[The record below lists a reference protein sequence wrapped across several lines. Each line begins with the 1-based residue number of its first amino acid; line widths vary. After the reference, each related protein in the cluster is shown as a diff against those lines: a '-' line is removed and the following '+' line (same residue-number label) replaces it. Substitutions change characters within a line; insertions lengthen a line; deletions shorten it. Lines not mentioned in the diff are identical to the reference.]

1 MKKNLRIVSAAAAAL
16 LTVAP
21 VAATAIANPGVNSV
35 AKAAGS
41 GETGSTGSSTG
52 TKAAGSGETGST
64 DSSTGAK
71 AADTKSINA
80 SLSLAN
86 PSAFKAD
93 ADPTDLN
100 WNTTVTIDGQ
110 QGYATGKVD
119 LYDMT
124 EHSDIKKDANDNYII
139 PAGVE
144 PSTTKLV
151 AGHKYIAAIK
161 NPTIYGNNIKA
172 DTSYTLNKA
181 DSGFTVD
188 AENNQ
193 ITTKDTYITSSPMTV
208 HSSSLTGVPFF
219 KDNNDNFVTSGS
231 VDPSSN
237 SVKAVVKAIQDE
249 YKASDTND
257 AYSDSVE
264 GMDDASLTAD
274 VRAGLA
280 AGDVTLN
287 SDGDTYSAAS
297 PYLVNV
303 TVTAV
308 NDKKATLP
316 ITVHLAGKSS
326 THDSSY
332 PKITFAGD
340 QKKDDQGNISSITS
354 YNDQDVEFTGDYA
367 KKYDYVPLN
376 GNIDKS
382 GIESLFS
389 AQVSGSNS
397 AKITPSFDFSKVNTK
412 VAGAYKV
419 PVTATN
425 PDGKKTTFTLTLHVG
440 AKDAV
445 YKQVTDDA
453 PIYTINGNKVS
464 STKDTVPKGTNIAT
478 FDTVTLGG
486 KSYTRINSEDSNQF
500 VESKYLSDAS
510 TEEKKT
516 SKKIMH
522 NAYIYDKDHNR
533 VGKKMLAAYTNVDV
547 YGEATKDSKGN
558 LVYKI
563 GDNQYVMADNITG
576 TVRTLSHN
584 SYVYATSKK
593 RANNKDILAGTK
605 VTTYGSP
612 YTFKNGKSYYRVG
625 GPAKQYIKV
634 VNFAK

>member
-35 AKAAGS
+35 AKAAD
-41 GETGSTGSSTG
+41 T
-52 TKAAGSGETGST
+52 
-64 DSSTGAK
+64 K
-71 AADTKSINA
+71 AADTKAVSVKV
-80 SLSLAN
+80 SLAN
-86 PSAFKAD
+86 PTAFKTGAK
-93 ADPTDLN
+93 PSDLN
-100 WNTTVTIDGQ
+100 WNINVTVDGQ
-110 QGYATGKVD
+110 PGYADGTTK
-119 LYDMT
+119 LYDVDAT
-124 EHSDIKKDANDNYII
+124 DNKNAISYDKDKGTYT
-139 PAGVE
+139 V
-144 PSTTKLV
+144 STDAKDVTTDSTSKGKLV
-151 AGHKYIAAIK
+151 AG
-161 NPTIYGNNIKA
+161 
-172 DTSYTLNKA
+172 
-181 DSGFTVD
+181 
-188 AENNQ
+188 
-193 ITTKDTYITSSPMTV
+193 DTYIAVFTPTNIYGRNIKKTDSYAVNGDTDHPVKNTESGDGSDTVKDGQFAYTTPVQSAPMTV
-208 HSSSLTGVPFF
+208 HDSSLTGVPFF
-219 KDNNDNFVTSGS
+219 TDKNSNFVTSGS
-231 VDPSSN
+231 VDPTTN
-237 SVKAVVKAIQDE
+237 SVKEVVKEIEANYKTSNTNGKYSNDGFDE
-249 YKASDTND
+249 ASITK
-257 AYSDSVE
+257 
-264 GMDDASLTAD
+264 D
-274 VRAGLA
+274 VKAGLA

-297 PYLVNV
+297 SYLVNV
-303 TVTAV
+303 TVTAP
-308 NDKKATLP
+308 NNKQATLP
-316 ITVHLAGKSS
+316 ITVHLAGKGS

-332 PKITFAGD
+332 PVITFVGD
-340 QKKDDQGNISSITS
+340 KKKPDADSTKTLPVSS

-367 KKYDYVPLN
+367 KKYDYIPLN
-376 GNIDKS
+376 GNIDKT
-382 GIESLFS
+382 GIESLFT
-389 AQVSGSNS
+389 AQVSGTNG

-425 PDGKKTTFTLTLHVG
+425 PAGKKTTFTLTLHVG

-510 TEEKKT
+510 TGEKKT

-563 GDNQYVMADNITG
+563 GDNQYVMAGNITG
-576 TVRTLSHN
+576 TERTLRHN

-634 VNFAK
+634 VNFAN

>member
-21 VAATAIANPGVNSV
+21 VAATAVSTPVFAGTVDSV
-35 AKAAGS
+35 S
-41 GETGSTGSSTG
+41 GATTPATDV
-52 TKAAGSGETGST
+52 TKIS
-64 DSSTGAK
+64 
-71 AADTKSINA
+71 A

-86 PSAFKAD
+86 PNLFKKG
-93 ADPTDLN
+93 TKVSDLN
-100 WNTTVTIDGQ
+100 WNSNVTVDGKPGYVTGDIKVYDMDADANKGKITKDQ
-110 QGYATGKVD
+110 QGNYTFDGATAMGD
-119 LYDMT
+119 
-124 EHSDIKKDANDNYII
+124 ND
-139 PAGVE
+139 
-144 PSTTKLV
+144 TLQ
-151 AGHKYIAAIK
+151 AGHTYIAAIVGTSEK
-161 NPTIYGNNIKA
+161 PAKIYANNAIKHGDKYSVNGETATTANA
-172 DTSYTLNKA
+172 DNE
-181 DSGFTVD
+181 VD
-188 AENNQ
+188 YSDA
-193 ITTKDTYITSSPMTV
+193 ISSSPMTV
-208 HSSSLTGVPFF
+208 HDTSLTGTPFF
-219 KDNNDNFVTSGS
+219 TDSSDNFVTSGS
-231 VDPSSN
+231 VDPTSN
-237 SVKAVVKAIQDE
+237 SVKSVVAAIE
-249 YKASDTND
+249 KNYRTSNTNGK
-257 AYSDSVE
+257 YSNE
-264 GMDDASLTAD
+264 GFDDVSLTKD
-274 VRAGLA
+274 VKAGLA
-280 AGDVTLN
+280 AGEVNLN

-297 PYLVNV
+297 SYLVNV
-303 TVTAV
+303 TVTAP
-308 NDKKATLP
+308 NNKQATLP
-316 ITVHLAGKSS
+316 ITVHLAGKGS

-332 PKITFAGD
+332 PVITFVGD
-340 QKKDDQGNISSITS
+340 KKKPDADSTKTLPVSS

-367 KKYDYVPLN
+367 KKYDYIPLN
-376 GNIDKS
+376 GNIDKT
-382 GIESLFS
+382 GIESLFT
-389 AQVSGSNS
+389 AQVSGTNG

-425 PDGKKTTFTLTLHVG
+425 PAGKKTTFTLTLHVG

-510 TEEKKT
+510 TGEKKT

-563 GDNQYVMADNITG
+563 GDNQYVMAGNITG
-576 TVRTLSHN
+576 TERTLRHN

-634 VNFAK
+634 VNFAN

>member
-21 VAATAIANPGVNSV
+21 VAATAITNPSFGVSSV
-35 AKAAGS
+35 AKAAD
-41 GETGSTGSSTG
+41 
-52 TKAAGSGETGST
+52 T
-64 DSSTGAK
+64 D
-71 AADTKSINA
+71 KSISA
-80 SLSLAN
+80 SLSLTNPKSFKKDTKVSNLSWNAN
-86 PSAFKAD
+86 V
-93 ADPTDLN
+93 
-100 WNTTVTIDGQ
+100 TVDGQ
-110 QGYATGKVD
+110 PGYALGDIKV
-119 LYDMT
+119 YDMAENNGKIT
-124 EHSDIKKDANDNYII
+124 KDDNGNYTIESGASSLSSDKTLQ
-139 PAGVE
+139 
-144 PSTTKLV
+144 S
-151 AGHKYIAAIK
+151 GHTYIAAMVASTGS
-161 NPTIYGNNIKA
+161 PVTIYGNNINTTDKY
-172 DTSYTLNKA
+172 SVNKA
-181 DSGFTVD
+181 KAAS
-188 AENNQ
+188 
-193 ITTKDTYITSSPMTV
+193 TKTKGQLALTNGSITSSPMTV
-208 HSSSLTGVPFF
+208 HDSTLPGAPFF
-219 KDNNDNFVTSGS
+219 TDKNDNFVTSGS
-231 VDPSSN
+231 VDPSTN
-237 SVKAVVKAIQDE
+237 SVKAVVAAIKDE
-249 YKASDTND
+249 YKASDTNST
-257 AYSDSVE
+257 YSDAIS
-264 GMDDASLTAD
+264 GMSDSELTAD
-274 VRAGLA
+274 VKAGLA
-280 AGDVTLN
+280 AGEVNLN

-297 PYLVNV
+297 SYLVNV
-303 TVTAV
+303 TVTSV
-308 NDKKATLP
+308 NDKKSTLP

-332 PKITFAGD
+332 PVITFVGD
-340 QKKDDQGNISSITS
+340 QKKDATNHLSPVSGFQ
-354 YNDQDVEFTGDYA
+354 DQDVELTGDYA

-376 GNIDKS
+376 GTIDKA

-389 AQVSGSNS
+389 ARVSDTNY
-397 AKITPSFDFSKVNTK
+397 AKITPLFDFSKVNTK

-464 STKDTVPKGTNIAT
+464 STKDIVPKGTNIAT

-533 VGKKMLAAYTNVDV
+533 VGKKMLAAYTDVDV

-563 GDNQYVMADNITG
+563 GDNQYVMAGNITG
-576 TVRTLSHN
+576 TERTLSHN

>member
-35 AKAAGS
+35 AKAAA
-41 GETGSTGSSTG
+41 TAA
-52 TKAAGSGETGST
+52 TKGNTP
-64 DSSTGAK
+64 AK
-71 AADTKSINA
+71 AAAKAVSVKV
-80 SLSLAN
+80 SLAN
-86 PSAFKAD
+86 PTAFKTGATPSD
-93 ADPTDLN
+93 FN
-100 WNTTVTIDGQ
+100 WNINVTVDGQ
-110 QGYATGKVD
+110 PGYADGTIK
-119 LYDMT
+119 LYDVT
-124 EHSDIKKDANDNYII
+124 ATDNKVTFNDT
-139 PAGVE
+139 GD
-144 PSTTKLV
+144 PSTNEKNGTLVKEREVYTVSNGAKEVKSTDKLV
-151 AGHKYIAAIK
+151 AGHTYIAVFMPKA
-161 NPTIYGNNIKA
+161 IYGRNIKGNDSYA
-172 DTSYTLNKA
+172 VNGDTKSVKPEE
-181 DSGFTVD
+181 SGQV
-188 AENNQ
+188 A
-193 ITTKDTYITSSPMTV
+193 YIPYKTPVQSAPMTV
-208 HSSSLTGVPFF
+208 HDSSLTGVPFF
-219 KDNNDNFVTSGS
+219 TDKNKNFVTSGS
-231 VDPSSN
+231 VDPTTN
-237 SVKAVVKAIQDE
+237 SVKEVVKEIETNYKTSNTNGKFSNDGFDE
-249 YKASDTND
+249 ASITK
-257 AYSDSVE
+257 
-264 GMDDASLTAD
+264 D
-274 VRAGLA
+274 VKAGLA
-280 AGDVTLN
+280 AGEVSLN

-297 PYLVNV
+297 SYLVNV
-303 TVTAV
+303 TVTAP
-308 NDKKATLP
+308 NNKQATLP
-316 ITVHLAGKSS
+316 ITVHLAGKGS

-332 PKITFAGD
+332 PVITFVGD
-340 QKKDDQGNISSITS
+340 QKKPNTDSTNTFPVSG

-367 KKYDYVPLN
+367 KKYDYIPLN
-376 GNIDKS
+376 GTIDKT
-382 GIESLFS
+382 GIENLFS
-389 AQVSGSNS
+389 AQVSGTNG
-397 AKITPSFDFSKVNTK
+397 ATITPSFDFSKVDTK

-425 PDGKKTTFTLTLHVG
+425 PAGKKTTFTLTIHVG

-445 YKQVTDDA
+445 YKQTTDDA

-464 STKDTVPKGTNIAT
+464 STKNTVPKGSNIAT

-486 KSYTRINSEDSNQF
+486 KQYTRINSEDSNQF

-533 VGKKMLAAYTNVDV
+533 VGKKMLAAYTDVDV

-576 TVRTLSHN
+576 TERTLSHN

>member
-21 VAATAIANPGVNSV
+21 VAATAIANPGANFGVSSV
-35 AKAAGS
+35 
-41 GETGSTGSSTG
+41 
-52 TKAAGSGETGST
+52 
-64 DSSTGAK
+64 AK

-86 PSAFKAD
+86 PTAFKTGAT
-93 ADPTDLN
+93 PSDLN
-100 WNTTVTIDGQ
+100 WNINVTVDGQ
-110 QGYATGKVD
+110 PGYADGTIK
-119 LYDMT
+119 LYDVT
-124 EHSDIKKDANDNYII
+124 ATDNKVTFNN
-139 PAGVE
+139 PTGVS
-144 PSTTKLV
+144 STTEKNGGLVNEEEVYTVSNGAKEVKSTDKLV
-151 AGHKYIAAIK
+151 AGHTYIAVFMPKA
-161 NPTIYGNNIKA
+161 IYGRNIKKTDSYA
-172 DTSYTLNKA
+172 VNGDTKSVKPEKSGQFAYTTPVQ
-181 DSGFTVD
+181 ST
-188 AENNQ
+188 
-193 ITTKDTYITSSPMTV
+193 PMTV
-208 HSSSLTGVPFF
+208 HDSSLTGVPFF
-219 KDNNDNFVTSGS
+219 TDKSNNFVTSGS
-231 VDPSSN
+231 VDPTTN
-237 SVKAVVKAIQDE
+237 SVKEVVKEIETNYKTSNTNSKYSNDGFDE
-249 YKASDTND
+249 ASITK
-257 AYSDSVE
+257 
-264 GMDDASLTAD
+264 D
-274 VRAGLA
+274 VKAGLA
-280 AGDVTLN
+280 AGEVSLN

-297 PYLVNV
+297 SYLVNV
-303 TVTAV
+303 TVTAP
-308 NDKKATLP
+308 NNKQATLP
-316 ITVHLAGKSS
+316 LTVHLAGKGS

-332 PKITFAGD
+332 PVITFVGD
-340 QKKDDQGNISSITS
+340 QKKPDADSTKTFPVSS

-367 KKYDYVPLN
+367 KKYDYIPLN
-376 GNIDKS
+376 GNIDKT
-382 GIESLFS
+382 GIESLFT
-389 AQVSGSNS
+389 AQVSGTNG

-440 AKDAV
+440 AKNAV

-464 STKDTVPKGTNIAT
+464 STKDTVPKGSNIAT

-486 KSYTRINSEDSNQF
+486 KQYTRINSEDSSQF
-500 VESKYLSDAS
+500 IESKFLSNAS
-510 TEEKKT
+510 TAEKT

-576 TVRTLSHN
+576 TERTLSHN

>member
-21 VAATAIANPGVNSV
+21 VAATAITNPSFGVSSV
-35 AKAAGS
+35 AKAANDDTAS
-41 GETGSTGSSTG
+41 VKLSLLNSNSF
-52 TKAAGSGETGST
+52 K
-64 DSSTGAK
+64 TGAK
-71 AADTKSINA
+71 VSD
-80 SLSLAN
+80 LS
-86 PSAFKAD
+86 
-93 ADPTDLN
+93 
-100 WNTTVTIDGQ
+100 WNTAVNVNGMP
-110 QGYATGKVD
+110 GYAHTDGIKVYDLDASVNSGK
-119 LYDMT
+119 
-124 EHSDIKKDANDNYII
+124 I
-139 PAGVE
+139 
-144 PSTTKLV
+144 
-151 AGHKYIAAIK
+151 
-161 NPTIYGNNIKA
+161 
-172 DTSYTLNKA
+172 
-181 DSGFTVD
+181 
-188 AENNQ
+188 
-193 ITTKDTYITSSPMTV
+193 TKDTSTGKYTIAPDAKTVDEDTTDDGTLHAGHTYIADAKANKIYSDGIKANGGYKINGATTATTATSAGEIDLSEPVEIQSSAMTV
-208 HSSSLTGVPFF
+208 HDSNLPGAPFF
-219 KDNNDNFVTSGS
+219 TDEKGNLVTSGS
-231 VDPSSN
+231 VDPTKNSVSEVVSYIMKNYESSN
-237 SVKAVVKAIQDE
+237 TEGKHSNDGFD
-249 YKASDTND
+249 KASI
-257 AYSDSVE
+257 
-264 GMDDASLTAD
+264 TAD

-297 PYLVNV
+297 SYLVNV
-303 TVTAV
+303 TVTAP
-308 NDKKATLP
+308 NNKQATLP
-316 ITVHLAGKSS
+316 ITVHLAGKGS

-332 PKITFAGD
+332 PVIAFIGD
-340 QKKDDQGNISSITS
+340 QVKTDDNSDRTVPYSSYQDKDVQFN
-354 YNDQDVEFTGDYA
+354 GDYA

-376 GNIDKS
+376 GTIDKA
-382 GIESLFS
+382 GIESLFT
-389 AQVSGSNS
+389 AQVSGTNG
-397 AKITPSFDFSKVNTK
+397 AKITPSFDFSKVDTK

-464 STKDTVPKGTNIAT
+464 STKDTVPKGSNIAT